1 MTETRKWVAGAVAA
15 ALLIVGASWFL
26 LISPKRAEVA
36 DLNAQAESQESANS
50 KLQMDLEILKPQNKD
65 LPEKQAELAVLKTQI
80 PESAELPSYIRE
92 MEELGTESG
101 ISFTSLTPAAPTA
114 VGAVATVDGALPP
127 ETLAS
132 INVDM
137 VLTGSYF
144 EIVDFVNELETA
156 SRYTLLSGYTLTS
169 EGSEEAGSTTGGQQ
183 DLTATLN
190 ARIYL
195 VPSAETTVD
204 AATDPATEPTAP

>member
-1 MTETRKWVAGAVAA
+1 MTETRKWVAGAVAV
-15 ALLIVGASWFL
+15 ALLIVAASWFL

-50 KLQMDLEILKPQNKD
+50 KLQMDLEILKQQNKE

-101 ISFTSLTPAAPTA
+101 ISFTSLTPAAPTP

-169 EGSEEAGSTTGGQQ
+169 EGGEEAASTTGGQP

-204 AATDPATEPTAP
+204 VATDPATEPTAP